1 MSLFVNQ
8 VGETNH
14 GEYPWLQ
21 LDMGNYYDIVEVFFE
36 TYDDTTAES
45 FKIRAGN
52 LTVPADERVNA
63 TITVNHDCGSVDGT
77 STRAACCGHVI
88 GRYVTIQVRFSA
100 LIGQIS

>member
-1 MSLFVNQ
+1 
-8 VGETNH
+8 
-14 GEYPWLQ
+14 
-21 LDMGNYYDIVEVFFE
+21 MGNYYDIVEVFFE

-52 LTVPADERVNA
+52 LTVPADEIVNT

-88 GRYVTIQVRFSA
+88 GRYVTIQVKFCA